1 MNSNKLRYISEYNKK
16 KYTMFQFRVKNDN
29 TNVLDKLNKV
39 DSKNEYIRNLIEND
53 ISTLTIKQIKQIIKP
68 ILNKYGIY
76 EIYLFGSYARGEANK
91 GSDVDIYCERGN
103 VKTIKTQIELEEEL
117 ESSLDK
123 KVDLLF
129 IGGLFTDISFKEELE
144 KDMIKI

>member
-1 MNSNKLRYISEYNKK
+1 
-16 KYTMFQFRVKNDN
+16 MFQFRVKNDN

-76 EIYLFGSYARGEANK
+76 EIYLFGSYAKGEANK
-91 GSDVDIYCERGN
+91 DSDVDIYCERGK

-123 KVDLLF
+123 KVDILF
-129 IGGLFTDISFKEELE
+129 IGGLFTDTSFKEELE

>member
-91 GSDVDIYCERGN
+91 SSDVDIYCERGK
-103 VKTIKTQIELEEEL
+103 VKTIKTQLELEEEL

>member
-16 KYTMFQFRVKNDN
+16 KYTMFQFRVKNNN
-29 TNVLDKLNKV
+29 TNVLEKLNKV

-91 GSDVDIYCERGN
+91 DSDIDIYCERGK

>member
-16 KYTMFQFRVKNDN
+16 KYTMFQFRVKNNN

-39 DSKNEYIRNLIEND
+39 DSKNEYIKNLIEND

-76 EIYLFGSYARGEANK
+76 EVYLFGSYARGEANK
-91 GSDVDIYCERGN
+91 DSDVDIYCERGK

-123 KVDLLF
+123 KVDILF

>member
-16 KYTMFQFRVKNDN
+16 KYTMFQFRVKNN
-29 TNVLDKLNKV
+29 STNVLDKLNKV
-39 DSKNEYIRNLIEND
+39 ESKNEYIRNLIEND

-91 GSDVDIYCERGN
+91 DSDVDIYCERGK

-123 KVDLLF
+123 KVDILF